1 MKTKTQDAKVR
12 KKFKP
17 NEKTLAYIR
26 RITMDAMLI
35 ALFLVLNTIGSI
47 EINQY
52 MKITPAS
59 FAVIICATLYGPADA
74 CIVAAG
80 GEFLNQLLKY
90 GFSPTM
96 PLWMIPPTL
105 RGLVI
110 GLFALYMFKKGKY
123 PEKRTVLFY
132 ITCII
137 GSIVTSAATT
147 GVSYIDAKMY
157 GYFNPTTFGISTA
170 ARFTSSMFTAAI
182 LATLSVPICI
192 GLRRAKIGIR
202 LPASVQSEDNQEK
215 SKNKEQ

>member
-132 ITCII
+132 ITCVI

-147 GVSYIDAKMY
+147 GVSYI
-157 GYFNPTTFGISTA
+157 
-170 ARFTSSMFTAAI
+170 R
-182 LATLSVPICI
+182 
-192 GLRRAKIGIR
+192 
-202 LPASVQSEDNQEK
+202 
-215 SKNKEQ
+215 KNVRIF